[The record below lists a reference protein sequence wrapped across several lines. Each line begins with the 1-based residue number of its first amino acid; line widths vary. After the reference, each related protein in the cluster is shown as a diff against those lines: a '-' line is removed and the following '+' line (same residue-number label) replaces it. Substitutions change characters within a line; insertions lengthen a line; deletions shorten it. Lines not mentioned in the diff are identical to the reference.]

1 MRLDE
6 YSMEEFY
13 QEQIA
18 YLQGENKKLE
28 KNLAL
33 YHTQMKK
40 AKQKIAVDVLLFLL
54 FCAIFN
60 ILESGDIYMEALF
73 MKYIIAS
80 LVLAFA
86 MVLKFFWDLFHLFGE
101 YGLPTFAKLF
111 LGGQEFSCKTLI
123 EETEA
128 EFAKNACK
136 MEGLKEK
143 MEAENID

>member
-18 YLQGENKKLE
+18 YLQEENKKLE

-33 YHTQMKK
+33 YHMQMKK
-40 AKQKIAVDVLLFLL
+40 AKKKIAADVLLFLL
-54 FCAIFN
+54 FCVIFN
-60 ILESGDIYMEALF
+60 ILESGDIYMEVLF
-73 MKYIIAS
+73 IKYIMAA

-86 MVLKFFWDLFHLFGE
+86 MILKFFWDLFHLFGE

-111 LGGQEFSCKTLI
+111 LGGQEFSCKSLI
-123 EETEA
+123 EEAEA
-128 EFAKNACK
+128 EVAKNVCK
-136 MEGLKEK
+136 IEGLKEK
-143 MEAENID
+143 MGEVE